1 MGVGVDGELLD
12 GEGAIGSELIAGV
25 ESADALAGAKD
36 SFLVGRVRGFSLVPA
51 VVFDETLQLH

>member
-1 MGVGVDGELLD
+1 MDGELLD
-12 GEGAIGSELIAGV
+12 GEGAIGGELIAGV

-51 VVFDETLQLH
+51 VAFDETLQLH